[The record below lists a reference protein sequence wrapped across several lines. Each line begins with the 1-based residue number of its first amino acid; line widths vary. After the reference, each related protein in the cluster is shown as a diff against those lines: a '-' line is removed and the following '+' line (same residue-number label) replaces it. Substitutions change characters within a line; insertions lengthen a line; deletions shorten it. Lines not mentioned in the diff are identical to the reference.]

1 MERYRALAGIHVLVV
16 DDNEDGR
23 ELIKHVLVHDDAT
36 VTTAQSGVE
45 ALETLKFTVPDV
57 LVSDIAMPGETGYW
71 LMQEIRKLPASYGGK
86 LPALAVTAFGA
97 VFSRERALEVGFND
111 YLSKPLD
118 PWELCRC
125 VARLAGRAP

>member
-36 VTTAQSGVE
+36 VTTAQSGIE

-57 LVSDIAMPGETGYW
+57 LVSGDH
-71 LMQEIRKLPASYGGK
+71 
-86 LPALAVTAFGA
+86 GA
-97 VFSRERALEVGFND
+97 VAEWRRQQSDLRSRRPPTEPTEPEA
-111 YLSKPLD
+111 
-118 PWELCRC
+118 
-125 VARLAGRAP
+125 